1 VRGSLFLCL
10 FQQEFFMKRSMQKGF
25 TLVELMIVVAIIG
38 ILAAVALPQYQNYTI
53 KTQIGAA
60 LAEINPGKTGIQTAA
75 ASGPAAGATGSAAL
89 SLAGLTSPTSR
100 CSVTAVDFKVTGAS
114 IITCTM
120 IGSTGVNGQKLQLQR
135 TADSATA
142 SGTWSCVSDV
152 AATLA
157 AQMPTGCT
165 TAGTILTEA
174 P

>member
-1 VRGSLFLCL
+1 
-10 FQQEFFMKRSMQKGF
+10 MKYSMQRTKQQGF

-60 LAEINPGKTGIQTAA
+60 LAEINPGKTGIQSAA
-75 ASGPAAGATGSAAL
+75 AAGPASGATGTDAL
-89 SLAGLTSPTSR
+89 TLANLSSSSSR
-100 CSVTAVDFKVTGAS
+100 CSVTAVEFKATGSS

-120 IGSTGVNGQKLQLQR
+120 KGSTGVSGQKLQLQR

-142 SGTWSCVSDV
+142 SGVWTCVSDV
-152 AATLA
+152 ATTLA
-157 AQMPTGCT
+157 AQMPTGCST
-165 TAGTILTEA
+165 GGTILAAA